1 MQRISQMYLS
11 GAILNVATGHAG
23 RSNGSSS
30 KRKSSRGADVGA
42 QLSAAK
48 SKLEEHLMRIA
59 QEEPS
64 SPEPEQAS
72 TLNDVSLSHLLK
84 NTSNGL
90 SAHLHVVTEGMDLST
105 IMHCQ
110 HPVLSCASE
119 HQCPHKAHQAS
130 SLRADARGGKA

>member
-1 MQRISQMYLS
+1 M
-11 GAILNVATGHAG
+11 AVAARAG
-23 RSNGSSS
+23 RSNGSAS

-72 TLNDVSLSHLLK
+72 TESDVLLFRFP
-84 NTSNGL
+84 TPIRLPPGF
-90 SAHLHVVTEGMDLST
+90 A
-105 IMHCQ
+105 
-110 HPVLSCASE
+110 
-119 HQCPHKAHQAS
+119 
-130 SLRADARGGKA
+130 SLRAGRFECQHQSASSSCL

>member
-1 MQRISQMYLS
+1 MIIIPDY
-11 GAILNVATGHAG
+11 AG

-72 TLNDVSLSHLLK
+72 TLPDVLQNPTALEY
-84 NTSNGL
+84 TSNGL
-90 SAHLHVVTEGMDLST
+90 SAHLHVVKEGMDLST
-105 IMHCQ
+105 IVRFQ
-110 HPVLSCASE
+110 HPVFSCASE
-119 HQCPHKAHQAS
+119 QQRPHKAHNVS
-130 SLRADARGGKA
+130 SLRADVRGRKGLTK